1 MQNEER
7 NPELEELKD
16 KLRDETSEKMTF
28 KRALPILVWFAA
40 YAGIRYV
47 FEDLLGYKNVPY
59 LLCAFAMLF
68 LVEAIRSKNKQVICT
83 VIAVEIFIATFYVE
97 IAWLEYGMWALGIIA
112 IIIGMRGCKSC
123 ESDK

>member
-1 MQNEER
+1 MQN
-7 NPELEELKD
+7 
-16 KLRDETSEKMTF
+16 ETSEKMTF
-28 KRALPILVWFAA
+28 QRALPILVWFAA

-83 VIAVEIFIATFYVE
+83 VIAVEIFIATYYVE
-97 IAWLEYGMWALGIIA
+97 IAWLEFGMWALGIVA
-112 IIIGMRGCKSC
+112 IIVGMRGCKSY
-123 ESDK
+123 ESDKQ